1 MSATPGRYSEWRRT
15 LPAVVCAIAL
25 LCGGCASDLRELRSS
40 DRLHHGIVYVLPG
53 IEGRSSLNRNIAI
66 GLARGEVPAA
76 IEIYDWTSGIP
87 GNFVGNLTN
96 YERNRRRARE
106 LASRIVAYRNRHPR
120 APVVLVGHSGGC
132 GIAALAIEALP
143 AGRQVDLVIMLAP
156 AISPNY
162 DLTTVLRRTRLGVV
176 NCYSAFDSALLGAG
190 TTVFGTI
197 DRGRGASAG
206 MVGFEVP
213 EDLGEDAVRLYE
225 AKLRQVQWTDRL
237 AQYGA
242 LGDHFT
248 WASIK
253 FAEKY
258 LAPLILHNEAPDPAT
273 IRTIQRTDS
282 RHAPNGANQ

>member
-1 MSATPGRYSEWRRT
+1 MPDPR
-15 LPAVVCAIAL
+15 LPALATRAPLAL
-25 LCGGCASDLRELRSS
+25 LALALAPACGGCAGDLRNLRAA
-40 DRLHHGIVYVLPG
+40 DRLHHGMVFVLPG
-53 IEGRSSLNRNIAI
+53 IEGRSSLNRNIAA
-66 GLARGEVPAA
+66 GLDRGGVPAA

-96 YERNRRRARE
+96 YERNRREARQ
-106 LASRIVAYRNRHPR
+106 LASRIVSYRNRHPR
-120 APVVLVGHSGGC
+120 APVVIVGHSGGC

-143 AGRQVDLVIMLAP
+143 AGRQVDLVVMLAP

-206 MVGFEVP
+206 MVGFEIP
-213 EDLGEDAVRLYE
+213 QDLGEDAVRLYE
-225 AKLRQVQWTDRL
+225 SKLRQVQWTDRL
-237 AQYGA
+237 AQFGA

-248 WASIK
+248 WASIR
-253 FAEKY
+253 FAETY
-258 LAPLILHNEAPDPAT
+258 LAPLILHNEPPDPAT
-273 IRTIQRTDS
+273 IRTIQRPARAAGNPD
-282 RHAPNGANQ
+282 RD